1 MMNSNIMDMIFFE
14 IGKNFS
20 TGAYMWTTKVQGILW
35 SISDVVIIYVI
46 LKIAS
51 LIREKNQKQKI
62 RFRYILMW
70 MSAVL
75 VPFLL
80 FTITPR
86 QFFILESVIFG
97 LQFSVLIYSLIA
109 ETKDT
114 ITFFRKLVAD

>member
-1 MMNSNIMDMIFFE
+1 MMNSNVMDMIFFE

-20 TGAYMWTTKVQGILW
+20 TEAYMWATKVQGILW
-35 SISDVVIIYVI
+35 SISDVIIIYVI

-51 LIREKNQKQKI
+51 LIREKNQQQKI

-80 FTITPR
+80 FTVTPR

-97 LQFSVLIYSLIA
+97 LQFSVLIYSVIA
-109 ETKDT
+109 ETKNT